1 MPPTAATG
9 AIPICQIHQKYIF
22 LQRFSLNFGEKRKR
36 FEKMRTEAET
46 AATAGPQPAA
56 HIAGMSAMVF
66 VLSILI

>member
-1 MPPTAATG
+1 LP
-9 AIPICQIHQKYIF
+9 
-22 LQRFSLNFGEKRKR
+22 RFWFKFGEKNEKC

-66 VLSILI
+66 LLSMLV